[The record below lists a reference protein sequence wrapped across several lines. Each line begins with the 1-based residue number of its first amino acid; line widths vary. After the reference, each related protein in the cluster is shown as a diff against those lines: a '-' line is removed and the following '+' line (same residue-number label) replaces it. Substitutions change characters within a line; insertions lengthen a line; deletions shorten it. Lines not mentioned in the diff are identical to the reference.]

1 MKKQILGSIAA
12 LTLSTISF
20 AKWQID
26 FAGAD
31 FFNADGSLV
40 TEAYNFAFIVDVN
53 NIGFSD
59 FKLYEGDKIAKGEFL
74 NSSNSYKTLVTGKL
88 EDDGGYMTAF
98 SKSDWIF
105 DNKDYGFVGG
115 EEAAILVWTGEET
128 IALKDEFMLFT
139 PSMDNGNKSGGM
151 EWVIP
156 TTNNNPWT
164 WRLLTKSTEQGTVD
178 ETYTMLNGNVTV
190 LPEPSTYAAI
200 FSVLALGFVVY
211 RRRG

>member
-1 MKKQILGSIAA
+1 MKKQILGIIAA

-115 EEAAILVWTGEET
+115 EEAAILVWTGSET
-128 IALKDEFMLFT
+128 VALSDKYVYYS
-139 PSMDNGNKSGGM
+139 PSMDKDNLSGGM
-151 EWVIP
+151 SWIIP
-156 TTNNNPWT
+156 ETNSNPWT
-164 WRLLTKSTEQGTVD
+164 WRLLTKSTEIGTVD
-178 ETYTMLNGNVTV
+178 DSFTV
-190 LPEPSTYAAI
+190 LNNIVVIPEPSTYSVI
-200 FSVLALGFVVY
+200 FGVLTLGFTIY
-211 RRRG
+211 RRKK